1 MKKIENTLVPT
12 NLSQA
17 SIAGV
22 SYALDL
28 ARMLRAKV
36 TVFLVLG

>member
-1 MKKIENTLVPT
+1 MMISKIKDVT

-22 SYALDL
+22 GEMVPGR
-28 ARMLRAKV
+28 ARKEEKE
-36 TVFLVLG
+36 GEEK